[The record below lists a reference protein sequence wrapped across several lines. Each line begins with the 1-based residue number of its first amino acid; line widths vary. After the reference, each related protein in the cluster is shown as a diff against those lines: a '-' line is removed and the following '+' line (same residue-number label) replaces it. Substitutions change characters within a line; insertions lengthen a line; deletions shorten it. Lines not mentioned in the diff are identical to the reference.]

1 MADETTAWA
10 QAPAAKPPTTEQLW
24 GLFAKAER
32 LASDARQLRS
42 EADDLLWKDQ
52 EIEKA
57 ADRLQDLAEAIA
69 RDADPRPPLT
79 GE

>member
-1 MADETTAWA
+1 MSDPTP
-10 QAPAAKPPTTEQLW
+10 APVPPTAEQHW
-24 GLFAKAER
+24 KLFAQAER
-32 LASDARQLRS
+32 LASDARQLRR
-42 EADDLLWKDQ
+42 EAQDLAGTAEDL
-52 EIEKA
+52 ERR